1 VITAAAAVMIAV
13 FISFA
18 IGDQRSLQLFGV
30 SMAAAVFLD
39 AFIIRSILLPA
50 VLELAGGLT
59 WRFPNGLGRRL
70 PQLAIELPARSGAL
84 IEDPL
89 QPVTVTDFDTR

>member
-1 VITAAAAVMIAV
+1 VV
-13 FISFA
+13 
-18 IGDQRSLQLFGV
+18 
-30 SMAAAVFLD
+30 
-39 AFIIRSILLPA
+39 
-50 VLELAGGLT
+50 
-59 WRFPNGLGRRL
+59 PNGLGRRL